1 MFDEGACLR
10 RVGKRGVLVVGDG
23 NTNDEVKTSSFNQ
36 HEKCFCPG
44 FAATSFVGADHRLV
58 NSGSRREL
66 GLGESS
72 ELAGISK
79 HLGEVHEANIA
90 YTLYF
95 ATPVRQIL
103 YVRVLAQ

>member
-1 MFDEGACLR
+1 
-10 RVGKRGVLVVGDG
+10 
-23 NTNDEVKTSSFNQ
+23 
-36 HEKCFCPG
+36 
-44 FAATSFVGADHRLV
+44 LV